1 MPYRLQVTKALVHR
15 YIEAARREFEESK
28 RKGRSYFQH
37 LWVIIQKHAVFQKR
51 KKKALRVT
59 HTALNYLK
67 IDYLFRVLW
76 LRLVVKDMCW

>member
-28 RKGRSYFQH
+28 RKGRSYFLH
-37 LWVIIQKHAVFQKR
+37 LWVIIQRHAVFQKRR
-51 KKKALRVT
+51 KKKALRVAQ
-59 HTALNYLK
+59 TALK

-76 LRLVVKDMCW
+76 LRLVVKNMCW